1 MLEIHGLTTSSP
13 TFERS
18 SFVPQKATPED
29 DRHIA
34 IDASWVE
41 GICTQ
46 GVAEDSDDRVMRSLF
61 SALEAAEQERDRHCA
76 DALRLAMAVR
86 LACLGSQPAAPGKMD
101 ELKLKA
107 RRARA
112 LQAWRL
118 KRVIEHIDNHPSGN
132 IGLSDLASIAGLSR
146 MHFASQFRAATG
158 LRPHEFLLR
167 RRVRRSK
174 ELLRNQTMAVAEI
187 ALTVGFQ
194 TQAHFATVFKKIVG
208 CTPRQWRLINRMPI
222 IPQTG
227 VLTPTALA
235 TTGLGGENSRSVQA
249 R

>member
-1 MLEIHGLTTSSP
+1 MLEIDGLTTSSHML
-13 TFERS
+13 ERP
-18 SFVPQKATPED
+18 SFVPQKATPGG

-34 IDASWVE
+34 GDASRVE
-41 GICTQ
+41 GICSQ

-61 SALEAAEQERDRHCA
+61 SALAVVEEERDRHCA
-76 DALRLAMAVR
+76 DALRLAMAIR
-86 LACLGSQPAAPGKMD
+86 LAGLGSQVAAAGKQD
-101 ELKLKA
+101 ELKPKA
-107 RRARA
+107 RPVRA

-118 KRVIEHIDNHPSGN
+118 KRVIEYIDNHPSGN
-132 IGLSDLASIAGLSR
+132 ISLSDLASIAGLSR
-146 MHFASQFRAATG
+146 MHFASQFRAATE

-174 ELLRNQTMAVAEI
+174 ELLRNQTMAIAEI

-208 CTPRQWRLINRMPI
+208 CTPRQWRLINQMAI
-222 IPQTG
+222 VPQTG
-227 VLTPTALA
+227 PLAAATPAATASS
-235 TTGLGGENSRSVQA
+235 GEDRRSVQA

>member
-1 MLEIHGLTTSSP
+1 MLEIHGLTTFSHK
-13 TFERS
+13 FERP

-34 IDASWVE
+34 IDAIWVE
-41 GICTQ
+41 GTGSH
-46 GVAEDSDDRVMRSLF
+46 GVADDSDDRVMRSLS
-61 SALEAAEQERDRHCA
+61 SALELAEEERDRHCA
-76 DALRLAMAVR
+76 DALRLAMAIR
-86 LACLGSQPAAPGKMD
+86 LAGLGSHAVVAGKQD

-118 KRVIEHIDNHPSGN
+118 KRVIEYIDNHPSGN

-158 LRPHEFLLR
+158 FRPHEFLLR

-174 ELLRNQTMAVAEI
+174 ELLRNQPMAIAEI

-208 CTPRQWRLINRMPI
+208 CTPRQWRLIIQMPI

-227 VLTPTALA
+227 VLTPAALA
-235 TTGLGGENSRSVQA
+235 TAGLSGQDGRSVQP